1 MSYYTKLKDRKTWE
15 CFLLCEKLEINNWL
29 FPLKMQVFRRHRE
42 SPEWVRTKM
51 INENGTSFCKRID
64 ENSGINYLWKNT
76 VKKVQF
82 GNKVLTESRVEAEN
96 EK

>member
-1 MSYYTKLKDRKTWE
+1 
-15 CFLLCEKLEINNWL
+15 
-29 FPLKMQVFRRHRE
+29 
-42 SPEWVRTKM
+42 M

-82 GNKVLTESRVEAEN
+82 GNKVLLTESRVEAEN